1 MKYLRSGYYRCCEA
15 NTETRTGGNMNKFSN
30 IFGQILQIFS
40 RNEFYRVVKE
50 TKAEKGAKGFTCWQ
64 QFVGMLFCQLGQAHS
79 LREICG
85 GLASCLGKIKHLG
98 IHESPNRSTLS
109 YANEHRPWQLYRE
122 IFYQLLGKCQGMGA
136 KKKFRFRNKLFSLD
150 ATLIELCV
158 SLFDWAKYRT
168 TKGAVKLHLLLDHD
182 GYLPVFAHVTEGRV
196 HEINIAKGLKF
207 PAGSIVVID
216 RGYIDYEMFS
226 RWTSEGV
233 HFVTRLKDNA
243 DCSVVEDLPVPQRRN
258 ILRDQIIHLEGF
270 YSKQKYPDL
279 LRRIEVWDA
288 DNEQVMV
295 LLTNHLRFGSS
306 TIAAIY
312 KDRWQIE
319 IFFKTIKQNLKIKT
333 FVGTSPNALLIQIWT
348 ALIAILILKYLK
360 FRSSFR
366 WSLSNLVAMLR
377 YNLFAYRDLWA
388 WIDNPFEAPPF
399 EKDIEQLSL
408 AGI

>member
-1 MKYLRSGYYRCCEA
+1 
-15 NTETRTGGNMNKFSN
+15 MNKFSN

-40 RNEFYRVVKE
+40 RSEFYRVVKE
-50 TKAEKGAKGFTCWQ
+50 TGAERGAKGFTCWQ

-85 GLASCLGKIKHLG
+85 GLASCLGKVKHLG
-98 IHESPNRSTLS
+98 IDKAPLRSTLS
-109 YANEHRPWQLYRE
+109 YANEHRPWQLYQKV
-122 IFYQLLGKCQGMGA
+122 FYHLLGRCQAAGA

-182 GYLPVFAHVTEGRV
+182 GYLPVFAHITEGRV
-196 HEINIAKGLKF
+196 HEVNIAKALQF
-207 PAGSIVVID
+207 PAGSIVVMD
-216 RGYIDYEMFS
+216 RGYVDYEMFS
-226 RWTSEGV
+226 IWAAEGV
-233 HFVTRLKDNA
+233 YFVSRLKDNA
-243 DCSVVEDLPVPQRRN
+243 DFSVVEERPVPERRN
-258 ILRDQIIHLEGF
+258 ILRDQIIRLEGF
-270 YSKQKYPDL
+270 YSKQKCPDL

-288 DNEQVMV
+288 DNEEAIVI
-295 LLTNHLRFGSS
+295 LTNHLSFGPT
-306 TIAAIY
+306 TIAAVY

-319 IFFKTIKQNLKIKT
+319 VFFKMLKQNLRIKT
-333 FVGTSPNALLIQIWT
+333 FVGSSPNALMIQIWT
-348 ALIAILILKYLK
+348 ALIAMLILKYLK
-360 FRSSFR
+360 FRSTFG

-388 WIDNPFEAPPF
+388 WINNPFEAPPF
-399 EKDIEQLSL
+399 AAELEQLSL